1 MLRFVAKIQ
10 NKSTQSRKD
19 LFWAMALKGEGV
31 AAVEEVGGEI
41 FIHAQEAGK
50 NRKLGT
56 AGNPHTLVMH
66 FLQHG
71 STSYNFHI
79 PPNWRPHVQ
88 MHKPMEDIFLT

>member
-1 MLRFVAKIQ
+1 MLGFVAKIP

-19 LFWAMALKGEGV
+19 LFWPMALKGEGV
-31 AAVEEVGGEI
+31 AAVEEAGGEI

-56 AGNPHTLVMH
+56 AGNPQTLVMH

-71 STSYNFHI
+71 STSYNF
-79 PPNWRPHVQ
+79 P
-88 MHKPMEDIFLT
+88 